1 MSKRRRTSSKA
12 FTSDAEVI
20 LQFLEEMSS
29 DDSGSDSDF
38 DGYVEDFDEDYDHIE
53 CTDFQGIANYKVP
66 AAAPSHPAVSSSAR
80 DFSPALIAAT
90 ISPTTSSSSSVSTAS
105 PFPSSTEATSC
116 NASLPSPVSLV
127 QASHSSQGCTIP
139 LLSQTPISL
148 RPASSNATPIFS
160 PASVSSSYGS
170 NTTPLL
176 SSTLVRADATGNYHQ
191 FSIGAVTATG
201 K

>member
-29 DDSGSDSDF
+29 DDDSGSDSDF
-38 DGYVEDFDEDYDHIE
+38 DGYVEDFDEDYARIE
-53 CTDFQGIANYKVP
+53 CTDFQGIAKYKVP
-66 AAAPSHPAVSSSAR
+66 AAAPCPAGSSSAR
-80 DFSPALIAAT
+80 DLSPALIGAT
-90 ISPTTSSSSSVSTAS
+90 TSPPSSSSSVSTAS